1 MPQYSSFTTHQ
12 EAFNHKD
19 SHLSFGLLLYYSTYP
34 YSTLIVVNSH
44 FLKQKSHSARIT
56 RQETIHIIIVYGT
69 NQDTKPYYINI
80 TLITHNP
87 DSSEQSLI

>member
-1 MPQYSSFTTHQ
+1 M
-12 EAFNHKD
+12 
-19 SHLSFGLLLYYSTYP
+19 
-34 YSTLIVVNSH
+34 NSH

-69 NQDTKPYYINI
+69 NQNTKPYYINI

-87 DSSEQSLI
+87 DSSEQSLTNNQKPRAHSQTIKRHSIIKTHTVVSVYYFITQLIFTTQP